1 MKKNN
6 MCFITLTSLS
16 YRKNF
21 GIVFKE
27 EGNEQTEQ
35 LQEEHTPTD

>member
-1 MKKNN
+1 MKKNS

-21 GIVFKE
+21 GTVFKE
-27 EGNEQTEQ
+27 EGNEQTEP
-35 LQEEHTPTD
+35 LQEGHTETD